1 MKIESF
7 STGSKY
13 YSNEDRLLVKELG
26 SIGTV
31 AVMADGMGGLSLGD
45 VAAEAVTR
53 SVSDY
58 LANNY
63 HGNDEKATLHKSL
76 EFADQELRKLCIEK
90 RSNMGAAIAV
100 AIVTERKVSYT
111 WQGNVRIYL
120 NRDGVTTMLT
130 HDHVADVGYGRTALV
145 RCIKGVGLRPDL
157 PFYERKLQKG
167 DKIYI
172 CSDGLYSIVET
183 LLGHASME
191 EMKEVIGM
199 PDDDASLI
207 SLTIR

>member
-1 MKIESF
+1 MKVESF
-7 STGSKY
+7 SIGSKY
-13 YSNEDRLLVKELG
+13 YSNEDRLLVKDLG
-26 SIGTV
+26 SLGAV
-31 AVMADGMGGLSLGD
+31 AVMADGMGGLSLGE

-63 HGNDEKATLHKSL
+63 HGNDEQSALHKSL

-100 AIVTERKVSYT
+100 AIVTERKISYT

-120 NRDGVTTMLT
+120 SRDGVATMLT
-130 HDHVADVGYGRTALV
+130 HDHIADVGYGRTALV
-145 RCIKGVGLRPDL
+145 RCIKGAGLRSGL
-157 PFYERKLQKG
+157 PSYERKLQKG
-167 DKIYI
+167 DII
-172 CSDGLYSIVET
+172 FMCSDGLYSTAET